1 MSDTAAGSWL
11 AELRKLG
18 AFPRRDMHAALSY
31 RTAFVSD
38 ALGTVVQAVVL
49 AFVAR
54 LIDPDVMPIYGG
66 RPTGYLEFVVTG
78 LTVGGLVQLGMGKL
92 TGVVRGEQLM
102 GTLEVLCATP
112 TSMVTIQLGS
122 VLYDLFYV
130 PLRTALLLAFA
141 TVVLGVSLAWSSLV
155 PALVVLV
162 AMLPAAWGVGLVG
175 AAMVLTFRRG
185 IGVGLVATVLGLA
198 SGVYIPLEVLPTWL
212 QRLGAINPIAIA
224 LEAVRMA
231 LVGGAGWS
239 EVLPSVPPLLV
250 ISAAS
255 LVVGA
260 LTFAWALRRERR
272 LGTLGQY

>member
-1 MSDTAAGSWL
+1 MAEATRLSWS
-11 AELRKLG
+11 AELAKLG
-18 AFPRRDMHAALSY
+18 AFPRRDMLAALSY

-38 ALGTVVQAVVL
+38 ALGMVIQAVVL

-54 LIDPDVMPIYGG
+54 LIDPDILPTYGG
-66 RPTGYLEFVVTG
+66 RSLGYLEFVVTG

-92 TGVVRGEQLM
+92 TGVVRSEQLM

-130 PLRTALLLAFA
+130 PLRTGFLLGFA
-141 TVVLGVSLAWSSLV
+141 TVALGVSLAWSSLA

-185 IGVGLVATVLGLA
+185 VGIGLVATVLGLA
-198 SGVYIPLEVLPTWL
+198 SGVYIPLDLLPTWL
-212 QRLGAINPIAIA
+212 QRVGEVNPIAIA
-224 LEAVRMA
+224 LDAVRMA
-231 LVGGAGWS
+231 LVGGAGWRD
-239 EVLPSVPPLLV
+239 VMPFVPPLLG
-250 ISAAS
+250 ISCVS
-255 LVVGA
+255 LAIGA